1 MLICSRFLSVMFDKM
16 AGPYHRA
23 VFLKFM
29 YRPFINILQEPREL
43 IQASQI

>member
-1 MLICSRFLSVMFDKM
+1 MLICSCFLSVMFGKM
-16 AGPYHRA
+16 SEPYHRA
-23 VFLKFM
+23 IFLKFM